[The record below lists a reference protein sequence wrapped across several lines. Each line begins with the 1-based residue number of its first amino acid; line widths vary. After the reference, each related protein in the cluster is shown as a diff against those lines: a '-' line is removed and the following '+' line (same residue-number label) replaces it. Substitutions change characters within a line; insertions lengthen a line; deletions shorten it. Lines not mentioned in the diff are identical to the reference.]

1 MKRSLAALPVPV
13 LIALALTG
21 CGSSLIGT
29 GPPTTA
35 VSASSGSTTTA
46 PLGGEVAVAFP
57 VVACTTASGDSL
69 GSQGW
74 KPSILLAPIPTS
86 LIGKVQFYSDGVHT
100 LLGPSNWSC
109 SQVQSPTTGSGL
121 VVYPSS
127 DPNPPTSGPPAAG
140 AEGVF
145 AAFDTTGDPQGI
157 AMVCQFFTIP
167 SWQQQEAPS
176 CSAAKPG
183 GEQTSMPTPDVAS
196 VTDPAGL
203 VGFLAGS
210 GGPYPATGTVIF
222 PQAVPQVAYGS
233 GVNVAEESCSLSDA
247 ALCPTVLSDF
257 DVREFPVPSGSGQ

>member
-1 MKRSLAALPVPV
+1 MRPRKAALCIPV

-21 CGSSLIGT
+21 CGTSLIGT
-29 GPPTTA
+29 SPPTTA
-35 VSASSGSTTTA
+35 VSASSGTTTTA
-46 PLGGEVAVAFP
+46 PLNGEVAVAFP
-57 VVACTTASGDSL
+57 VVACTTASGGSL

-100 LLGPSNWSC
+100 LLGPSDWSC

-127 DPNPPTSGPPAAG
+127 DPNPPTSWPPPAG

-145 AAFDTTGDPQGI
+145 ATFDTTGDPQGI

-176 CSAAKPG
+176 CSSGKPA

-196 VTDPAGL
+196 VTDPTGV

-210 GGPYPATGTVIF
+210 GGPYPVTGTVIF
-222 PQAVPQVAYGS
+222 PQAVPQVDYGS
-233 GVNVAEESCSLSDA
+233 SVNVAEESCSLSDT

-257 DVREFPVPSGSGQ
+257 DVREFPVPSGSGH

>member
-1 MKRSLAALPVPV
+1 VKPPTAAFGLVV

-21 CGSSLIGT
+21 CSTSLVGT
-29 GPPTTA
+29 TPPTSA
-35 VSASSGSTTTA
+35 IPASSGSTTTA
-46 PLGGEVAVAFP
+46 PLNGEVAVAFP
-57 VVACTTASGDSL
+57 VAACTTASGGSL

-86 LIGKVQFYSDGVHT
+86 LIGKVQFYSDGVHI
-100 LLGPSNWSC
+100 LLGPNDWSC

-121 VVYPSS
+121 VVYPSG
-127 DPNPPTSGPPAAG
+127 DPNPPTSWPPAAG
-140 AEGVF
+140 GEGVF
-145 AAFDTTGDPQGI
+145 ATFDTTGDPQGI

-176 CSAAKPG
+176 CSSGKPV
-183 GEQTSMPTPDVAS
+183 GEQISMATPDVAS
-196 VTDPAGL
+196 VTDPTGV

-210 GGPYPATGTVIF
+210 GGPYPVTGTVIF

-233 GVNVAEESCSLSDA
+233 SVSVAEESCSLSDT

-257 DVREFPVPSGSGQ
+257 EVREFPVPSGSGN